1 MQPQSKTQT
10 TQNKNRIVLVGGLA
24 PSIFENYKELIIYY
38 KKISLDELRELARN
52 AEVMNYVRHESTV
65 KLLSSILNRDLTP
78 NAGLYTWREGDV
90 LVVVGLRKPI
100 RGQEVEVRA
109 DDLDLVLCKIEVI
122 GQ

>member
-52 AEVMNYVRHESTV
+52 AEVLNFVRHESTV
-65 KLLSSILNRDLTP
+65 KLLSQVLGKDLTP
-78 NAGLYTWREGDV
+78 SSGLYQWLKGDV

-100 RGQEVEVRA
+100 RGQEVEVKA
-109 DDLDLVLCKIEVI
+109 DDLDIVLCKIEVF